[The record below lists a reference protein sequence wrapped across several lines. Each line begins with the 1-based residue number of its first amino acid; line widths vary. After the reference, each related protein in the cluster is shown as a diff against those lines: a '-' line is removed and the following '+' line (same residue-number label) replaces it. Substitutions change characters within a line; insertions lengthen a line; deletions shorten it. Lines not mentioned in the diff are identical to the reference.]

1 MKNWLVKI
9 SGWIIAIF
17 EEKVNGRSILS
28 YDELVELVS
37 LGVITADIS
46 NINAAS
52 IDITLDSVIMVEDYP
67 SASAV
72 VNLAKKESITTKRY
86 EMGEYGF
93 TLEPNEFVLASSHEV
108 FNLPNNIS
116 AEYKLKSSM
125 ARNGLEHLNAGWCD
139 AGWNGSKLTLEFKN
153 VTQRHALTIETGM
166 KCGQVVF
173 FKHAPVPDHA
183 SYATKGRYNDQAEV
197 TASLGVA

>member
-86 EMGEYGF
+86 EMWIH
-93 TLEPNEFVLASSHEV
+93 VRA
-108 FNLPNNIS
+108 
-116 AEYKLKSSM
+116 K
-125 ARNGLEHLNAGWCD
+125 
-139 AGWNGSKLTLEFKN
+139 
-153 VTQRHALTIETGM
+153 
-166 KCGQVVF
+166 
-173 FKHAPVPDHA
+173 
-183 SYATKGRYNDQAEV
+183 
-197 TASLGVA
+197 